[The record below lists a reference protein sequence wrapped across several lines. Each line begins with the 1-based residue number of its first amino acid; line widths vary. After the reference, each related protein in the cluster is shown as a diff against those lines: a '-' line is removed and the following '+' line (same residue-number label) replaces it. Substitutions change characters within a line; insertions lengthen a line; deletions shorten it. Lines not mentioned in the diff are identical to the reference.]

1 MEVKELAK
9 LKEIALP
16 ETISYFPQTPA
27 WYILFAV
34 IVLLILFYS
43 WKQYKHYKR
52 NKYRKV
58 ALTELSKI
66 KREKTYQEI
75 PELVKRVTLVFSNR
89 NEIASLSGKP
99 WLEYLNKSYNGNGF
113 SSRVGKLFIDLS
125 YSSPDNIS
133 QYHQGEIETLID
145 LISEWIMKH
154 NA

>member
-16 ETISYFPQTPA
+16 ETISYFPQTLA
-27 WYILFAV
+27 WYILFGV
-34 IVLLILFYS
+34 IASLILFYL
-43 WKQYKHYKR
+43 WKQYKHYKK
-52 NKYRKV
+52 NKYRRV

-66 KREKTYQEI
+66 KSEKTYQGI

-99 WLEYLNKSYNGNGF
+99 WLEFLNKSYNGNGF
-113 SSRVGKLFIDLS
+113 NSKAGNLFVDLS
-125 YSSPDNIS
+125 YSSPNNIS
-133 QYHQGEIETLID
+133 QYQQDEIETLID